1 MGALFIVGATEIFY
15 RLYEATVKSCVER
28 SLEEA
33 KEEHAR
39 IPATLHFEKTAAPPG
54 LEEEIKTEGEG
65 SERGREHESVA
76 DSVGEEGEP
85 MKAAAETVTMP
96 TRNRFITIVSHAK
109 RMREFA
115 IERSPLDTNRGLL
128 EGDHTIAPPETEA
141 RPNTFLSP
149 ENRNFRGTQTT
160 MRSFNQYDTARE
172 EGTPDSA
179 QRDHQRVGS
188 QVVNRL

>member
-1 MGALFIVGATEIFY
+1 
-15 RLYEATVKSCVER
+15 
-28 SLEEA
+28 
-33 KEEHAR
+33 
-39 IPATLHFEKTAAPPG
+39 
-54 LEEEIKTEGEG
+54 
-65 SERGREHESVA
+65 
-76 DSVGEEGEP
+76 

-188 QVVNRL
+188 QVVIRGREQFRDEMDSVSEYKEEHERSSEKGINSKIII